1 MYGDD
6 YMESLVIEKGEAMP
20 CPRLVY
26 KYPYSE
32 MEVGDSFVVPNAKR
46 QLVYNNNYKAGKR
59 LGARF
64 ISKAEGG
71 NIRVWR
77 VA

>member
-1 MYGDD
+1 
-6 YMESLVIEKGEAMP
+6 
-20 CPRLVY
+20 
-26 KYPYSE
+26 
-32 MEVGDSFVVPNAKR
+32 VPNAKR

-64 ISKAEGG
+64 VSKAEGG